1 MIKGF
6 EKITAELNQQ
16 ELELVPVVIRGLQKK
31 QGKDSAV
38 SSTKICKAINIS
50 APRLRKI
57 INHIRITNQ
66 LPALCSASNGYFV
79 ATNIYEMQ
87 DYIISLKQRI
97 KAQVD
102 VLNSLEQQTI
112 LFGGTGQTTL
122 FE

>member
-16 ELELVPVVIRGLQKK
+16 ELELVPVVIRGLQTK
-31 QGKDSAV
+31 QGKDRAV
-38 SSTKICKAINIS
+38 SSTKICKAVNIS
-50 APRLRKI
+50 SPRLRII

-66 LPALCSASNGYFV
+66 LTALSSSSNGYFV